1 MKYVL
6 IAILALAGCVENPT
20 GGEPA
25 VTVDETTLAPDFSK
39 MDWVLTMID
48 DKPAAFSATLN
59 LGEAGRAVGQAP
71 CNRYSA
77 AVTREG
83 TVFKFGP
90 IAATRMACAQL
101 KEEDTFF
108 ALLSKVTSAEGG
120 YGFLTLKSGGHTLQ
134 FAQPID

>member
-1 MKYVL
+1 M
-6 IAILALAGCVENPT
+6 
-20 GGEPA
+20 
-25 VTVDETTLAPDFSK
+25 TVDETALAPDFSK

-77 AVTREG
+77 TVTRAG
-83 TVFKFGP
+83 TAFKFGP

-101 KEEDTFF
+101 EEETAFF
-108 ALLSKVTSAEGG
+108 ELLSNVTSAEGG
-120 YGFLTLKSGGHTLQ
+120 YGFLTLKSGGHTIQ